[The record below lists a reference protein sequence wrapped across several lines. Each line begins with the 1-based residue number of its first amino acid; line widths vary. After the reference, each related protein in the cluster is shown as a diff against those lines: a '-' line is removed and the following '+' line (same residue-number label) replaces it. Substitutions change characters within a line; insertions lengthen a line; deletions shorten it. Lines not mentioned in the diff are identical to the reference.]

1 MTSDSW
7 QDILSDSDR
16 EVIRRGKWGQTAG
29 FGKRP
34 ALLIV
39 DAQNYMTG
47 IPGASDNAAHF
58 PLACG
63 EVGFA
68 AVERI
73 AALQTSAR
81 RHGVPVFQTRFI
93 VNPDADDCGMFHR
106 KVGAGIGRGEN
117 LYFDGTF
124 GAEIV
129 TPLRP
134 LKGEIVLDKK
144 KKSAF
149 FGTPLLSL
157 LIDKQIDTVIVT
169 GGSTSNCVRATAI
182 DSEQHNFFTIIPEEA
197 VFDRI
202 DISHRI
208 SLFDMNRFCGDV
220 MPCDDVLAYLERI
233 GTTREDR
240 S

>member
-1 MTSDSW
+1 MSNQDLLYRYLFEEYEVRGELVQLDSTY
-7 QDILSDSDR
+7 R
-16 EVIRRGKWGQTAG
+16 H
-29 FGKRP
+29 
-34 ALLIV
+34 IV

-47 IPGASDNAAHF
+47 SAGAPDNAETF

-63 EVGFA
+63 AAGFA

-73 AALQTSAR
+73 AELQAAAR
-81 RHGVPVFQTRFI
+81 ANGVPVVQTRFV
-93 VNPDADDCGMFHR
+93 VNPHADDCGMFHR
-106 KVGAGIGRGEN
+106 KVGVGAGRSEN
-117 LYFDGTF
+117 LYFAGTF

-129 TPLRP
+129 DV
-134 LKGEIVLDKK
+134 LKPRQNEIVLDKK

-149 FGTPLLSL
+149 YGTPLLSL
-157 LIDKQIDTVIVT
+157 LIDARIDTCIIV

-182 DSEQHNFFTIIPEEA
+182 DSEQNNFFTIIPEEA

-220 MPCDDVLAYLERI
+220 VPQAEVLAYLERT
-233 GTTREDR
+233 GGKVPA
-240 S
+240 

>member
-1 MTSDSW
+1 MTSDAW
-7 QDILSDSDR
+7 KDLLTDHDR
-16 EVIRRGKWGQTAG
+16 EVIQRGSWALRAG
-29 FGKRP
+29 FGRSP
-34 ALLIV
+34 ALIIV

-47 IPGASDNAAHF
+47 VRGAPDNKEKF
-58 PLACG
+58 PLSCG
-63 EVGFA
+63 NGGFA

-73 AALQTSAR
+73 AALQASAR
-81 RHGVPVFQTRFI
+81 RNGVPVFQTRFV

-106 KVGAGIGRGEN
+106 KVGAGIGRGDG
-117 LYFDGTF
+117 LYFEGTF

-129 TPLRP
+129 EPLRP
-134 LKGEIVLDKK
+134 LKGELVFDKK

-157 LIDKQIDTVIVT
+157 LIDHRIDTCIVT

-182 DSEQHNFFTIIPEEA
+182 DCEQHNFFTIIPEEA

-202 DISHRI
+202 DIAHRV

-220 MPCDDVLAYLERI
+220 MPCAEVLAYLDGI
-233 GTTREDR
+233 GASRDNKR
-240 S
+240 

>member
-1 MTSDSW
+1 MTDTDW
-7 QDILSDSDR
+7 QHLLTENDKSVLA
-16 EVIRRGKWGQTAG
+16 RGKWATRAGYGQ
-29 FGKRP
+29 RP
-34 ALLIV
+34 ALIIV

-47 IPGASDNAAHF
+47 IKGAPDNAEKF

-63 EVGFA
+63 DAGFA

-73 AALQTSAR
+73 VALQAVAR
-81 RHGVPVFQTRFI
+81 AHSIPVFQTRFI
-93 VNPDADDCGMFHR
+93 VNPHADDCGMFHR
-106 KVGAGIGRGEN
+106 KVKVGAKGHEN

-124 GAEIV
+124 GAQIV
-129 TPLRP
+129 DSLKPLQT
-134 LKGEIVLDKK
+134 EIVLDKK

-149 FGTPLLSL
+149 YGTPLLSL
-157 LIDKQIDTVIVT
+157 LIDARIDTCIIV

-182 DSEQHNFFTIIPEEA
+182 DSEQNNFFTIIPEEA

-220 MPCDDVLAYLERI
+220 VPQDEVLRYMENPQAMAVE
-233 GTTREDR
+233 
-240 S
+240 